1 MGKPVT
7 INKTRIASG
16 ERATINLPVAK
27 LYTHTN
33 LAMPVHVINGRR
45 DGPTLFVCAA
55 IHGDEINGVE
65 IIRRLIKL
73 PLLSRLR
80 GALIAIPIV
89 NVHGFLDRSRY
100 LPDRRD
106 LNRSFPGT
114 ERGSLAARIAN
125 LFMAEIVEQS
135 NFGIDLHTGGLHR
148 TNLPHIRA
156 HLDDERTAR
165 IATAFGTPVMINADV
180 RDGSLREAA
189 VEKGLPMLLYE
200 AGEALRFDE
209 VSIRAGV
216 RGIVNVLRELEMLPP
231 SRSRRKRPYRPV
243 VARSSSWVRAPESGI
258 FRATVPIGARVEKD
272 GLLGLVSD
280 SFGDT
285 EIEVRAPAEGI
296 VIGRTNLP
304 LVHEGEALF
313 HLARFQK
320 PEAVYARVEAFQE
333 ELAPEGEPGLG
344 PEVPIV

>member
-1 MGKPVT
+1 MGRPIS
-7 INKTRIASG
+7 INKVRFEAG
-16 ERATINLPVAK
+16 ERGTVNLPVAK
-27 LYTHTN
+27 LYTHTS
-33 LAMPVHVINGRR
+33 LAMPVHVVNGRR

-55 IHGDEINGVE
+55 IHGDELNGVE

-73 PLLSRLR
+73 PLLNRLR
-80 GALIAIPIV
+80 GAVIAIPIV

-106 LNRSFPGT
+106 LNRSFPGI
-114 ERGSLAARIAN
+114 EGGSLAARIAH
-125 LFMAEIVEQS
+125 LFMAEIVAQS
-135 NFGIDLHTGGLHR
+135 DYGIDLHTGGQHR

-156 HLDDERTAR
+156 YLDDERTAR
-165 IATAFGTPVMINADV
+165 LANAFGTPVMINADL
-180 RDGSLREAA
+180 RDGSLRQAA
-189 VEKGLPMLLYE
+189 VEKGVPLLLYE

-216 RGIVNVLRELEMLPP
+216 RGIVNVMRELQMLPA
-231 SRSRRKRPYRPV
+231 SHHQRKRPTRPV

-258 FRATVPIGARVEKD
+258 FRAVVPIGARVERD
-272 GLLGLVSD
+272 GLLGIVSD

-285 EIEVRAPAEGI
+285 ELEVRAPAEGI

-313 HLARFQK
+313 HLARFQRA
-320 PEAVYARVEAFQE
+320 ETVSARVEAFQE
-333 ELAPEGEPGLG
+333 ELTPEGLGSEP
-344 PEVPIV
+344 ETPIV